1 MDNSILNSLL
11 EVNKDDMLKAIYEHR
26 ENEDDIITPEF
37 KEELR
42 VAQERK
48 KYRYDKFEDELKKH
62 VNNEKQVNKIIA
74 LFDQYE
80 DEYNNEHGLYYE
92 QYYKVGIKDITK
104 LLLQCL
110 L

>member
-48 KYRYDKFEDELKKH
+48 KYRYNRFEEEIKKH
-62 VNNEKQVNKIIA
+62 VNNEKK
-74 LFDQYE
+74 L
-80 DEYNNEHGLYYE
+80 
-92 QYYKVGIKDITK
+92 IK
-104 LLLQCL
+104 
-110 L
+110 